1 MTHLFYSRSSEIC
14 KRFKLAAEIGLG
26 TVQPGKG
33 KRARDRMCIAKL
45 GDPCACHIRLAKCI
59 IQVEKRSNVRYYSAC
74 TCERVNVMTDEW
86 FE

>member
-14 KRFKLAAEIGLG
+14 KRFKLAAELDWA
-26 TVQPGKG
+26 PFS
-33 KRARDRMCIAKL
+33 RARARGLEIE
-45 GDPCACHIRLAKCI
+45 CASLNWGIHVPATFALQNASYKWK
-59 IQVEKRSNVRYYSAC
+59 KRSNVRYYSAC